1 MIKLSVVIPA
11 YNEEKN
17 INANVLQEVWEYLK
31 MQKYSWEVLLVDD
44 GSKDNTYKL
53 IEDFAKSHKGF
64 TAFKEPHRG
73 KAGTVIT
80 GMLKA
85 KGEIVLFTDM
95 DQATPLPQIEKFL
108 PKFSEGFDIVIG
120 SRSGREGYTL
130 VRKIMA
136 YGFMSMRKLLL
147 NLPYKDTQCGFKA
160 FRYEVASEIFKR
172 MKVFSDNARIEGAA
186 VTAGFDLE
194 VLYIARKLNLKVAE
208 VSVLWHEKGLRREV
222 SPIKDS
228 WMGLRDLLHV
238 RINALEGKYNV

>member
-64 TAFKEPHRG
+64 TAFKE
-73 KAGTVIT
+73 
-80 GMLKA
+80 
-85 KGEIVLFTDM
+85 
-95 DQATPLPQIEKFL
+95 
-108 PKFSEGFDIVIG
+108 
-120 SRSGREGYTL
+120 
-130 VRKIMA
+130 
-136 YGFMSMRKLLL
+136 
-147 NLPYKDTQCGFKA
+147 PYKDTQCGFKA